1 MEELKTYTILSAS
14 GTPALDADLQRFSD
28 MNVVGTCRM
37 KSDILLYL
45 GSHPV
50 PDCMII
56 SDVIKGDEELIELL
70 IRVRK
75 EYPSLRII
83 YLAGT
88 LDQKNVARM
97 DQLGMLV
104 INGIY
109 DIIIGKINP
118 TLVRDVVIYPKAP
131 DSVAY
136 LKEHL
141 LNAKA
146 EIQNAASG
154 FEYEGFGQQEEKLK
168 KSNNIFIVWSA
179 KPGSGKSFIS
189 ANLAAAV
196 ARYGVDRPRVALIDG
211 DLQNLSIGNIL
222 SVKPDANRNVK
233 VAMQAIS
240 DIINGRCDTEERL
253 RRAEKQVKNSF
264 VRYKGLSNLD
274 ILAGSSLTP
283 QEAYELKL
291 SPQHYQK
298 LMEIISPIYDY
309 IIVDLNSSIID
320 PATYTLM
327 SICKEAYCIIN
338 LDYNNILN
346 SARYKDSMKA
356 FKIDDK
362 IHYILNQDFTNDG
375 SGHFGTDKEELN
387 LTGDNVEEKI
397 VHLDARIPNVEPS
410 IFFNRQLDGRPIILY
425 KKRYTEKIRL
435 AILKLAQRICPIDEA
450 IITELKESQKTEKKS
465 FFSFLKKKENE
476 EIVVD
481 DNTDKNSELDYD
493 VDSVNFQEVLQNV
506 KSEEAMKDEARK

>member
-1 MEELKTYTILSAS
+1 
-14 GTPALDADLQRFSD
+14 
-28 MNVVGTCRM
+28 
-37 KSDILLYL
+37 
-45 GSHPV
+45 
-50 PDCMII
+50 
-56 SDVIKGDEELIELL
+56 
-70 IRVRK
+70 
-75 EYPSLRII
+75 
-83 YLAGT
+83 
-88 LDQKNVARM
+88 
-97 DQLGMLV
+97 
-104 INGIY
+104 
-109 DIIIGKINP
+109 
-118 TLVRDVVIYPKAP
+118 
-131 DSVAY
+131 
-136 LKEHL
+136 
-141 LNAKA
+141 
-146 EIQNAASG
+146 
-154 FEYEGFGQQEEKLK
+154 
-168 KSNNIFIVWSA
+168 
-179 KPGSGKSFIS
+179 
-189 ANLAAAV
+189 
-196 ARYGVDRPRVALIDG
+196 
-211 DLQNLSIGNIL
+211 
-222 SVKPDANRNVK
+222 
-233 VAMQAIS
+233 
-240 DIINGRCDTEERL
+240 
-253 RRAEKQVKNSF
+253 
-264 VRYKGLSNLD
+264 
-274 ILAGSSLTP
+274 
-283 QEAYELKL
+283 
-291 SPQHYQK
+291 
-298 LMEIISPIYDY
+298 MEIISPIYDY